1 MVLKGVKIMKLAIDG
16 RGINWYN
23 GSGIGTYTEN
33 LLKNLLN
40 IDRNNFYQIYWSGEN
55 YQSYQKENT
64 NLVMCSKKYQRFFQ
78 DSFFPED
85 LKREN
90 IDLYHIP
97 QNGIG
102 LTSEVNCK
110 KIVTI
115 HDLIPY
121 IMPETVGKGYLLKF
135 LKEMPFII
143 ESSNGIITVSEY
155 SKQDI
160 LRFFPVDEN
169 KVFVT
174 PLAADKKYR
183 PLDKEQCRNII
194 EEKYGVD
201 KPFILYLGGFSKRKN
216 VYSLIT
222 SFSKLVKHMHKEYNL
237 VIVGSYRDES
247 QELVKLVDK
256 LNMSR
261 YIKFTGFAPDE
272 DLPIYYNA
280 CECFVYPSL
289 YEGFGLPLLEAM
301 SCGTPVISSNTTS
314 IPEVVGHSGILI
326 DPHSDKSLL
335 DSMELMLGSETL
347 RDEFS
352 KIALLRAKEF
362 SWENTARKTLDIYN
376 DIYLRTV
383 EES

>member
-1 MVLKGVKIMKLAIDG
+1 MVLKGVKFMKLAIDG

-55 YQSYQKENT
+55 YESYQKENT

-78 DSFFPED
+78 DNFFPED

-102 LTSEVNCK
+102 LTPEVHCK
-110 KIVTI
+110 TVVTI

-121 IMPETVGKGYLLKF
+121 IMPETVGRGYLLKF
-135 LKEMPFII
+135 LKEMPYIA
-143 ESSNGIITVSEY
+143 EASNGIITVSEY

-160 LRFFPVDEN
+160 LRFFPIDES

-174 PLAADKKYR
+174 PLAADKKYM
-183 PLDKEQCRNII
+183 PLDKELCKNII
-194 EEKYGVD
+194 KEKYDID
-201 KPFILYLGGFSKRKN
+201 KPFILYVGGFSKRKN
-216 VYSLIT
+216 VYSLIST
-222 SFSKLVKHMHKEYNL
+222 FSKLVNHMDKEYNL

-247 QELVKLVDK
+247 QQLVKLVDK
-256 LNMSR
+256 LNMKR

-280 CECFVYPSL
+280 CECFAYPSL
-289 YEGFGLPLLEAM
+289 YEGFGLPPLEAM
-301 SCGTPVISSNTTS
+301 SCGNFYPRSSWT
-314 IPEVVGHSGILI
+314 
-326 DPHSDKSLL
+326 
-335 DSMELMLGSETL
+335 
-347 RDEFS
+347 
-352 KIALLRAKEF
+352 
-362 SWENTARKTLDIYN
+362 
-376 DIYLRTV
+376 
-383 EES
+383 

>member
-1 MVLKGVKIMKLAIDG
+1 MNIAIDG

-40 IDRNNFYQIYWSGEN
+40 IDKDNFYQLYWSGEN
-55 YQSYQKENT
+55 YQNYQKENT
-64 NLVMCSKKYQRFFQ
+64 NIVMCSKKYQRFFQ
-78 DSFFPED
+78 DNFFPQN
-85 LKREN
+85 LKGEN

-102 LTSEVNCK
+102 LSNEITCK
-110 KIVTI
+110 TVVTI

-121 IMPETVGKGYLLKF
+121 IMPETVGRGYLLKF
-135 LKEMPFII
+135 LKELPII
-143 ESSNGIITVSEY
+143 TELSSGILTVSEY

-160 LRFFPVDEN
+160 LRFFPMDEN
-169 KVFVT
+169 KIFVT
-174 PLAADKKYR
+174 PLAADKKYM
-183 PLDKEQCRNII
+183 PLDKAKCKSII
-194 EEKYGVD
+194 KEKYGID
-201 KPFILYLGGFSKRKN
+201 KPFILYIGGFSKRKN

-222 SFSKLVKHMHKEYNL
+222 SFAKLKNHMNKEYNL

-256 LNMSR
+256 LNMNK

-280 CECFVYPSL
+280 CECFAYPSL
-289 YEGFGLPLLEAM
+289 YEGFGLPPLEAM

-314 IPEVVGHSGILI
+314 IPEVVGDSGILI
-326 DPHSDKSLL
+326 DPYQDNSLL
-335 DSMELMLGSETL
+335 KAMELMLGSETL
-347 RDEFS
+347 RNELS
-352 KIALLRAKEF
+352 KLSLSRSKLF
-362 SWENTARKTLDIYN
+362 SWENTARKTLAAYK
-376 DIYLRTV
+376 TV
-383 EES
+383 YETVITEV